1 MSSTRAESRVGSV
14 DELLRP
20 STMRR
25 SRAGH
30 VDCWRCPHVFS
41 RRAAHRTEIR
51 SARQTVCCRAVV
63 DGNTRGDL
71 THTYLRALGLD
82 EPMFVLCTL
91 HTGNNSGALPSLS
104 PRSLESIPSSVLPLQ
119 DAQRRQRSWM
129 LVQTLFKLCSGPELE
144 NDFSLRQT
152 FVSIVCRP

>member
-1 MSSTRAESRVGSV
+1 MNKSGFTAEDKLAAIGADVSSTRAESRVGSV

-41 RRAAHRTEIR
+41 TGQKYGAR
-51 SARQTVCCRAVV
+51 ARQSVCCRAVV

-82 EPMFVLCTL
+82 EPVFVLCTL

-119 DAQRRQRSWM
+119 DAQCRQRSWK
-129 LVQTLFKLCSGPELE
+129 LVQTVLWTRVGE
-144 NDFSLRQT
+144 
-152 FVSIVCRP
+152 